1 VTSHV
6 NTEEEP
12 QTFDYFLKL
21 LTEKKL
27 EKEKNRVL
35 TDWDLLTP
43 AQQLEINRNNWKKEL
58 ADIAKNKLD
67 RKIWIN
73 NFIREIKR
81 AKYLARIERVST
93 KYLNLSLKY

>member
-1 VTSHV
+1 VSSHV
-6 NTEEEP
+6 TTEDTS
-12 QTFDYFLKL
+12 QTFEYFLNL

-27 EKEKNRVL
+27 EKEKNKVL

-58 ADIAKNKLD
+58 ADIAKDKLD

-81 AKYLARIERVST
+81 AKYLARIERVS
-93 KYLNLSLKY
+93 LKT